1 MWFKQEWVLFG
12 IFTRFMM
19 VKCLRYSM
27 GNPFAQGISDAAT
40 LNNKHRCLAV
50 GIEFFDPD

>member
-1 MWFKQEWVLFG
+1 
-12 IFTRFMM
+12 M